1 MTYEQLLT
9 ELVEDNDFLYIMT
22 AENRAHIRQ
31 LPQKIGGKFIDVGIA
46 EQTMIGMAAG
56 LALQGNTVIT
66 HALASFLTMRSFEFI
81 RTDVGIAELPVCM
94 VGFIPGIL
102 SEANGPTHQSL
113 EDIGLMRLIP
123 SMNIFSPMDE
133 EELINGMTH
142 IVNSKNPWYIR
153 YSNQPA
159 KIQHKPFEIGKAE
172 EIGEGNDIVIFSHG
186 FLCNEALEVA
196 SQLERNGF
204 SSKVVNMRT
213 LRPVDE
219 EVIIRTILDA
229 DVICIIEDHFS
240 TGALFTI
247 ISEIIALRGLSA
259 TLLPFNLR
267 TWHKSGLLKDV
278 MQYETM
284 TAEYITQKIMASL
297 Q

>member
-1 MTYEQLLT
+1 M
-9 ELVEDNDFLYIMT
+9 
-22 AENRAHIRQ
+22 
-31 LPQKIGGKFIDVGIA
+31 
-46 EQTMIGMAAG
+46 
-56 LALQGNTVIT
+56 
-66 HALASFLTMRSFEFI
+66 
-81 RTDVGIAELPVCM
+81 
-94 VGFIPGIL
+94 
-102 SEANGPTHQSL
+102 
-113 EDIGLMRLIP
+113 
-123 SMNIFSPMDE
+123 
-133 EELINGMTH
+133 
-142 IVNSKNPWYIR
+142 
-153 YSNQPA
+153 
-159 KIQHKPFEIGKAE
+159 
-172 EIGEGNDIVIFSHG
+172 IFSHG

-213 LRPVDE
+213 LRPFDE